1 MKPEVCS
8 PSKTR
13 KVFSCYSNKD
23 LHKLKNKYNKTN
35 RNKIKSSSPKQIW
48 KELMK
53 HMECE
58 KESCIASKLNIKSY
72 NFAPK
77 SPLEWKK
84 NPTTWLSSTEITDVL
99 TQYELAYPNFKY
111 IGPSPADFYFRENGT
126 CVWEELCK
134 FNVKEMKKTKTRV
147 GIVFNL
153 DTHEGDGTHWVA
165 IFMDLL
171 ARKMYYF
178 DSTGE
183 EIDEHIRKFYDKV
196 NAQEPYTLIQ
206 NHPTEHQF
214 GNTECGMYTLF
225 FIIIMI
231 HTNKFSLFTNK
242 RVFSDKSMVALRKK
256 IFN

>member
-1 MKPEVCS
+1 MKIEVCS

-13 KVFSCYSNKD
+13 KTFSCYSNLD
-23 LHKLKNKYNKTN
+23 LHKLKRKYNQTSRK
-35 RNKIKSSSPKQIW
+35 KIKVVAPQKIW
-48 KELMK
+48 KELIK
-53 HMECE
+53 RLNCE
-58 KESCIASKLNIKSY
+58 KESCLATKLNMKTF

-77 SPLEWKK
+77 SPEEWKRK
-84 NPTTWLSSTEITDVL
+84 PTAWLSSIEITDVL
-99 TQYELAYPNFKY
+99 TQYEFSYPDFKY
-111 IGPSPADFYFRENGT
+111 LGPSPADFYFRENGT

-134 FNVKEMKKTKTRV
+134 FNVKEVKKTKTKV

-153 DTHEGDGTHWVA
+153 DTHEGDGTHWVS
-165 IFMDLL
+165 IFMDLI

-183 EIDEHIRKFYDKV
+183 KIDHHILKFYDKV
-196 NAQEPYTLIQ
+196 NAQEPYELIQ

-231 HTNKFSLFTNK
+231 HTNDFSLFTNK
-242 RVFSDKSMVALRKK
+242 KVFSDKSMIALRKK
-256 IFN
+256 LFN